1 MPTNIVLAAIAMGA
15 SIPLLWWSV
24 SSARPGD
31 GGLLRR
37 VSKRGEATADM
48 RELALAEGA
57 GSRVVMPAMRWLLR
71 RIKRITPAGWI
82 DTVQRRIILAGL
94 EARWPLERVV
104 ALQVLLGI
112 GFLGLGVAMSWGA
125 FTPKAMMFTA
135 ALGGLGAW
143 GPSMVLDRRARH
155 REQRIQRE
163 LPDAL
168 DQITMSVEAG
178 LGFEAALR
186 RAAEAGRGPL
196 AEEFYR
202 VLKEMQI
209 GVSRTQAL
217 RNLADR
223 SEAADLHNFVIAV
236 AQAEEY
242 GLPIAQVLRVQAAE
256 LRMIRRQR
264 AEEQAMKLPVKL
276 IFPLGLCI
284 FPAFFIVLLGPG
296 VIRIWRSLGI

>member
-1 MPTNIVLAAIAMGA
+1 MPTIIVLAAIAMGA
-15 SIPLLWWSV
+15 SVPLLWWSV
-24 SSARPGD
+24 STARPGD
-31 GGLLRR
+31 GGMLRR
-37 VSKRGEATADM
+37 MSKRGEATTDM
-48 RELALAEGA
+48 RELALAEAA
-57 GSRVVMPAMRWLLR
+57 GRRVVMPAMRWLLR
-71 RIKRITPAGWI
+71 RIKRVTPAGWI
-82 DTVQRRIILAGL
+82 ETVQRRITLAGV

-104 ALQVLLGI
+104 AIQALLTI
-112 GFLGLGVAMSWGA
+112 GGVALGTTMVWGP
-125 FTPKAMMFTA
+125 FTAESLIYPA
-135 ALGGLGAW
+135 ALGALGAW
-143 GPSMVLDRRARH
+143 APSMILDRRGH
-155 REQRIQRE
+155 YREQQIQRE

-196 AEEFYR
+196 ADEFYR

-209 GVSRTQAL
+209 GISRTQAL
-217 RNLADR
+217 RNMADR
-223 SEAADLHNFVIAV
+223 SDAADLHNFVIAV

-256 LRMIRRQR
+256 LRTIRRQR